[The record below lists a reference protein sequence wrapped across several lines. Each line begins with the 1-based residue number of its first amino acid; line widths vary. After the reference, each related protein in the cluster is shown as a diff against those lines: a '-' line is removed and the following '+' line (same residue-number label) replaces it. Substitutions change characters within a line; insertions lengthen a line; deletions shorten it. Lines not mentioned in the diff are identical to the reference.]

1 MYYKIVSF
9 TDNYQSITDN
19 YQSITDNY
27 QYIVYIIKVSIIIL

>member
-27 QYIVYIIKVSIIIL
+27 QYIIYIIKVSIIIL